1 MFANRLKT
9 VILLGSMSGLLLLL
23 GNLLGGSG
31 GIQAALLIALAMNT
45 FAYFYSDKMVLK
57 MYGAKPLEQT
67 GHEKIYADVEHIAK
81 VLKIPMPK
89 LWVVDTPVANAFA
102 TGRNPHHSSVA
113 ITTGL
118 MGLLDRSEL
127 DGVLAH
133 ELSHIKNRDTLV
145 ATIAA
150 TMATAIGYIAY
161 TLRFSSLFSSGNRRR
176 GNQFAMLLV
185 GLLMPI
191 AATMIQMAISRS
203 REYMADET
211 GARASGN
218 PLALASAL
226 QKLHQKSKYA
236 HFSGDDTAKTSTAHM
251 FIMHPFSGGSWGQLF
266 STHPPVSQ
274 RIQRLQAMYEKI
286 AIV

>member
-226 QKLHQKSKYA
+226 Q
-236 HFSGDDTAKTSTAHM
+236 
-251 FIMHPFSGGSWGQLF
+251 
-266 STHPPVSQ
+266 V
-274 RIQRLQAMYEKI
+274 RL
-286 AIV
+286 